1 MIEVHLKLEPDHM
14 PKSIAQLVEYLRTM
28 ACVDY
33 DTGLRR
39 MPNYTDDEVFSAAAG
54 IIEAQA
60 AAIARFKCERSYVI
74 GFNDGWSSA
83 KEPGDPEDDA
93 PFTTTSTASGSEL

>member
-1 MIEVHLKLEPDHM
+1 MVEVHLKLEPDHM
-14 PKSIAQLVEYLRTM
+14 PKTTAELVEYLRTM

-39 MPNYTDDEVFSAAAG
+39 MPNYTDDEVFKAAAN

-60 AAIARFKCERSYVI
+60 AAIARFQCERSYVI
-74 GFNDGWSSA
+74 GFNDGWTSA
-83 KEPGDPEDDA
+83 KEPGEPDDDA
-93 PFTTTSTASGSEL
+93 PFTASTSGGALE